1 VLSTILLLSILLA
14 DTLATFRVFGLISN
28 QMADCTSGVNPL
40 HVTAFGVAIG
50 GAMSES
56 HTPHQEERALEK
68 ALTNKII
75 DDCFAYSESWLRA
88 ILRMCIFS
96 LGYLDGQAVFVV
108 ECPNQAVAKRLSRK
122 TYPFRGMVYYLT
134 DELNDSDRSLFCYKE
149 RTGGNW
155 RCFDTSTNSWK
166 TLSNLHTP
174 IAPTDS

>member
-1 VLSTILLLSILLA
+1 
-14 DTLATFRVFGLISN
+14 
-28 QMADCTSGVNPL
+28 
-40 HVTAFGVAIG
+40 
-50 GAMSES
+50 MSES

-96 LGYLDGQAVFVV
+96 LAYLDGQAVFVV

-122 TYPFRGMVYYLT
+122 TYPFRGIVYYLT
-134 DELNDSDRSLFCYKE
+134 DELNDSDRTLFCYKE
-149 RTGGNW
+149 PSGGNW

>member
-1 VLSTILLLSILLA
+1 
-14 DTLATFRVFGLISN
+14 
-28 QMADCTSGVNPL
+28 
-40 HVTAFGVAIG
+40 
-50 GAMSES
+50 MSES
-56 HTPHQEERALEK
+56 HTPHQKERALEK

-96 LGYLDGQAVFVV
+96 LAHLDGQTVFVV

-134 DELNDSDRSLFCYKE
+134 DQLNDSDRTLFCYQE
-149 RTGGNW
+149 PDGVNW

-166 TLSNLHTP
+166 TLTNLHTP
-174 IAPTDS
+174 TAPTDS